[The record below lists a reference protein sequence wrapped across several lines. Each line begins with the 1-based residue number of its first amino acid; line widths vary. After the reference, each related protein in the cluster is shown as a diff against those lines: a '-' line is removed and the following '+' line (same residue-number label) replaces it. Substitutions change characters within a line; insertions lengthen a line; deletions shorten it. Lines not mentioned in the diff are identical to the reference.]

1 MDVGIMI
8 KSGEN
13 EIPYLGENNISD
25 NINHDMNGKRKRKKK
40 LFHLITTNIEQ
51 QTNYSKNCCIIQEYV
66 IRTQ

>member
-40 LFHLITTNIEQ
+40 SFFT
-51 QTNYSKNCCIIQEYV
+51 
-66 IRTQ
+66 